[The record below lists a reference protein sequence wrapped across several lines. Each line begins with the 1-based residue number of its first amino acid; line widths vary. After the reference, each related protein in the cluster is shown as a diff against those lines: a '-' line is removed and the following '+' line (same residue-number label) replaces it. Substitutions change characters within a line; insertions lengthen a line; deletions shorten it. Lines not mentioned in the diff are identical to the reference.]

1 MSDLAAWVG
10 SPFPGMDPYLEDPDL
25 WPDFHDRLAGVIS
38 AQLNALLPPQFYSRF
53 QKRSELGVVV
63 EAGTLRRIIPDVTLL
78 RQVLH
83 EPVPSY
89 AMTGVSS
96 IALPRTQA
104 TPGIELRIRTDPF
117 QHRFVEIRDARSGH
131 KVVTVLEIVSPSN
144 KLPGPDRR
152 SYEAKQLEVLNTDA
166 NLIELDLLR
175 TGRRL
180 LPYPEL
186 AATVDAMDSDY
197 LVLLNRSALREGLW
211 MDYTLYPTGV
221 RDPLPCIP
229 VPLSGQTPDVL
240 LDLQVAANRAYV
252 EGPYRRIVD
261 YTVEPEPPL
270 RSKDA
275 SWANQLLAA
284 DGLR

>member
-1 MSDLAAWVG
+1 MSDLAPWVG

-38 AQLNALLPPQFYSRF
+38 AQLNALLPPQFYSRL
-53 QKRSELGVVV
+53 QKRSESGVVV

-83 EPVPSY
+83 EPAPSY
-89 AMTGVSS
+89 ATTGVSS

-104 TPGIELRIRTDPF
+104 TPGIELRVRTDAF

-144 KLPGPDRR
+144 KLLGPDRR
-152 SYEAKQLEVLNTDA
+152 PYEAKQLEVLNTDA

-186 AATVDAMDSDY
+186 AATVDAMDPDY

-275 SWANQLLAA
+275 AWANQLLAA